1 DVCSSDLGEVRKKEI
16 ATRIAIGAGRA
27 RIIRQLLAENLVL
40 FLAGGA
46 AGLAVAYLGLKLV
59 PVEQSLPL
67 HRVGG
72 PALDF
77 RVLSFAVVTCLATGL
92 LFGLMPALKTSHPHL
107 NEMLKESGRD
117 PMGSRHHTRT
127 RSLLVMSEIAFSV

>member
-1 DVCSSDLGEVRKKEI
+1 MLLIACTNIGGLLLALGEVRKKEI

-59 PVEQSLPL
+59 TVEQSLPL
-67 HRVGG
+67 KQVGT

-77 RVLSFAVVTCLATGL
+77 RVLSFAVIICAPTGL
-92 LFGLMPALKTSHPHL
+92 LCGLMPALKTCNPQFHEVL
-107 NEMLKESGRD
+107 TENGRHAL
-117 PMGSRHHTRT
+117 GSNH
-127 RSLLVMSEIAFSV
+127 